1 MSCEPIQ
8 ILQNPDSIEVKTYP
22 TNIQILQGVNV
33 IKVCSQN
40 PVSQFQ
46 PFSFT
51 ATVDNQ
57 TTFGPLP
64 QPPLN
69 IITLAITGTLQDPA
83 GTVPDYTLDDTGLNI
98 ILSQGI
104 AAGNTVYGIYQVA

>member
-8 ILQNPDSIEVKTYP
+8 V
-22 TNIQILQGVNV
+22 IQQIQE
-33 IKVCSQN
+33 ITVCAQN

-57 TTFGPLP
+57 TEFGPLP
-64 QPPLN
+64 QVPLA
-69 IITLAITGTLQDPA
+69 IVTLAITGTLQNPGA
-83 GTVPDYTLDDTGLNI
+83 VTPDYTLSEDGLTI
-98 ILSQGI
+98 TLSEGI
-104 AAGNTVYGIYQVA
+104 PAGNTVFGMYQVS